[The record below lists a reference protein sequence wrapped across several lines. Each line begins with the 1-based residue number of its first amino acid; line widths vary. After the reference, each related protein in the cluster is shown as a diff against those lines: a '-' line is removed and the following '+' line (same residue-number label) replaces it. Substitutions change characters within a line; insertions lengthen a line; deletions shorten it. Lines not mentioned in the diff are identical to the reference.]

1 VHPIP
6 QGRRRASGSVH
17 RFLKGGQMQTVLVTG
32 SNRGIGLE
40 FCKQYAADGWQ
51 VIACSRFPAQADT
64 LNKLAAAHPDRV
76 KVHALDVG
84 NRAQVEDLAQS
95 LRDESID
102 LLINNAGI
110 YTKSPPVFQD
120 SDYEAW
126 MQAFRINT
134 LAPLKMAQAFAA
146 QVAKSKKKTI
156 VTISSKMG
164 SLADN
169 TSGGST
175 IYRSSKAAVNMVVK
189 TLAVDLRPEGITSV
203 MFHPGWVKT
212 DMGGPHALITPTE
225 SVTGMRKVINGLTLA
240 DSGKFLA
247 YDGQVVPW

>member
-1 VHPIP
+1 
-6 QGRRRASGSVH
+6 
-17 RFLKGGQMQTVLVTG
+17 MQTVLVTG

-51 VIACSRFPAQADT
+51 VIACSRSPEHAGT

-84 NRAQVEDLAQS
+84 NHAQIDELAQS
-95 LRDESID
+95 LHGESID
-102 LLINNAGI
+102 LLINNAGT
-110 YTKSPPVFQD
+110 YTRSPAVFQD
-120 SDYEAW
+120 SDYQAW

-134 LAPLKMAQAFAA
+134 MAPLKMAQAFAA
-146 QVAKSKKKTI
+146 QIAKSKKKTI

-203 MFHPGWVKT
+203 TFHPGWVKT

-225 SVTGMRKVINGLTLA
+225 SVAGMRKVINGLTPA

-247 YDGQVVPW
+247 YDGQIVPW

>member
-1 VHPIP
+1 
-6 QGRRRASGSVH
+6 
-17 RFLKGGQMQTVLVTG
+17 MQTVLVTG

-40 FCKQYAADGWQ
+40 FCKQYAADGWH
-51 VIACSRFPAQADT
+51 VIACARFPEHSDA
-64 LNKLAAAHPDRV
+64 LNKLAGTHPDRV
-76 KVHALDVG
+76 EVHALDVG
-84 NRAQVEDLAQS
+84 DHAQIDELARS
-95 LRDESID
+95 LGGESID

-110 YTKSPPVFQD
+110 YTKSPAVFQN

-134 LAPLKMAQAFAA
+134 MSPLKMAQAFAP
-146 QVAKSKKKTI
+146 QVARSKKKTI

-175 IYRSSKAAVNMVVK
+175 IYRSSKAAVNMVIK
-189 TLAVDLRPEGITSV
+189 TLAVDLQSKGIIAVT
-203 MFHPGWVKT
+203 FHPGWVKT
-212 DMGGPHALITPTE
+212 DMGGPNALITPIE
-225 SVTGMRKVINGLTLA
+225 SVAGMRKVINGLTPA

-247 YDGQVVPW
+247 YDGQIVPW